1 MDDLLPETKTSE
13 DPIEP
18 NLLKEYIRY
27 AREKCRPELS
37 EKYVNIIRQFYVK
50 LRDESKSSG
59 GMNVAVRHIESI
71 IRVSTGKSISIQP
84 TPRCTY
90 AAKCWR
96 RISTSASAAF
106 WSPSSRLRN
115 TASPI
120 RFARTSATTSD
131 LHSTYLLLTRH
142 I

>member
-71 IRVSTGKSISIQP
+71 IRVSTAHAKMHLRSEVLEEDINVGVRCILESFIQ
-84 TPRCTY
+84 TQKHSVANQIR
-90 AAKCWR
+90 KN
-96 RISTSASAAF
+96 F
-106 WSPSSRLRN
+106 RN
-115 TASPI
+115 YI
-120 RFARTSATTSD
+120 
-131 LHSTYLLLTRH
+131 
-142 I
+142 